1 MPLSSGSPSGSS
13 GCVRHAS
20 SSRTKRRARP
30 SGRRRRPTAAARP
43 GGWFPRP
50 SSSSSAPSASCRRWR
65 WCCATSSADSSTSPR
80 CATAARCTS
89 AGSRARVRS
98 SSGTTSMPGMAGASR
113 SELPR
118 RAAVGVLGTW
128 RRLNFEQR
136 VAGVAALLLIV
147 STFGPF
153 SFVEAAIVVTGLA
166 VLLLLRKRAEG
177 REFHIPFGD
186 GTVIA
191 AAGAWSG
198 VLIVIRL
205 FDRPLGQNLLAL
217 VCAAL
222 LVIAGLAER
231 RKRPPDDL
239 PGPNPEA
246 AQRGPDAVEWEEPT
260 QRMPRRRRGA
270 RPDTET
276 EPLGQPRPR
285 VGASD
290 AETRENPQME
300 LRPESEP
307 LPPPEFRLP
316 PDD

>member
-1 MPLSSGSPSGSS
+1 
-13 GCVRHAS
+13 
-20 SSRTKRRARP
+20 
-30 SGRRRRPTAAARP
+30 
-43 GGWFPRP
+43 
-50 SSSSSAPSASCRRWR
+50 
-65 WCCATSSADSSTSPR
+65 
-80 CATAARCTS
+80 
-89 AGSRARVRS
+89 
-98 SSGTTSMPGMAGASR
+98 MAGASR

-118 RAAVGVLGTW
+118 RAAIGVVDTW

-136 VAGVAALLLIV
+136 VAGIGALLLVV

-198 VLIVIRL
+198 LLIAVRL

-217 VCAAL
+217 VCAAML
-222 LVIAGLAER
+222 LIAGVAER
-231 RKRPPDDL
+231 RKRLPDDL

-246 AQRGPDAVEWEEPT
+246 AQRGPEAVEWEEPSE
-260 QRMPRRRRGA
+260 RLPRRRRSRA
-270 RPDTET
+270 EADT
-276 EPLGQPRPR
+276 EPLGGARPRSETDTAALGEPQPR

-290 AETRENPQME
+290 APTRAQRRRRRGRPAGGEPAAQPPPAPPPEPGQLE
-300 LRPESEP
+300 LTPEPEPNEP
-307 LPPPEFRLP
+307 LPPPEFHL

>member
-1 MPLSSGSPSGSS
+1 
-13 GCVRHAS
+13 
-20 SSRTKRRARP
+20 
-30 SGRRRRPTAAARP
+30 
-43 GGWFPRP
+43 
-50 SSSSSAPSASCRRWR
+50 
-65 WCCATSSADSSTSPR
+65 
-80 CATAARCTS
+80 
-89 AGSRARVRS
+89 
-98 SSGTTSMPGMAGASR
+98 MAGASR

-118 RAAVGVLGTW
+118 RAAIGVVDTW

-136 VAGVAALLLIV
+136 VAGIGALLLVV

-198 VLIVIRL
+198 VLIAIRL

-222 LVIAGLAER
+222 LLVAGLSER
-231 RKRPPDDL
+231 RKRLPDDL
-239 PGPNPEA
+239 PGPHPEA
-246 AQRGPDAVEWEEPT
+246 SQRGPDAMDWEEPSE
-260 QRMPRRRRGA
+260 RLPWRPRRAGA
-270 RPDTET
+270 DGDT

-290 AETRENPQME
+290 APTESRRRRPRGRAPAVPPEDEVTQSLPEEGQLE
-300 LRPESEP
+300 LTPEPEPNEP

-316 PDD
+316 DD

>member
-1 MPLSSGSPSGSS
+1 
-13 GCVRHAS
+13 
-20 SSRTKRRARP
+20 
-30 SGRRRRPTAAARP
+30 
-43 GGWFPRP
+43 
-50 SSSSSAPSASCRRWR
+50 
-65 WCCATSSADSSTSPR
+65 
-80 CATAARCTS
+80 
-89 AGSRARVRS
+89 
-98 SSGTTSMPGMAGASR
+98 MAGASR

-118 RAAVGVLGTW
+118 RAAIGVVDTW

-136 VAGVAALLLIV
+136 VAGVAALLLVV

-186 GTVIA
+186 GTIIA

-222 LVIAGLAER
+222 LLIAGVAER

-246 AQRGPDAVEWEEPT
+246 AQRGPEAVEWEEPT
-260 QRMPRRRRGA
+260 QRIPRPRGEA
-270 RPDTET
+270 ETRSRGEADTA
-276 EPLGQPRPR
+276 PLGHPRPR
-285 VGASD
+285 VGPSD
-290 AETRENPQME
+290 APTGSQRRRRRRQPPPPDDAATQSLPEEGQLE
-300 LRPESEP
+300 LTPEPEPNEP

-316 PDD
+316 DD